1 MCLQYCVFC
10 IFSWPDFN
18 CLQTRSWP
26 LEHAMVGLASLQQFG
41 DEQDTGSV
49 SFPDRLFLFCY
60 VTPHLRA
67 FWGVFFLSCL
77 FVWFVQSLLNWFEDV
92 PLVEFMYL
100 VFIHVPSESY
110 RRWLRSLLLCV
121 KKIECWLT
129 PLCADSAQAIWIFC
143 RRFTTD
149 FVGLNFTPSFCCPAA
164 SLFTHTKYR

>member
-1 MCLQYCVFC
+1 MMCLQHCFSVDWLECVCSIVFFCWLTRMCLQYCVFC

-26 LEHAMVGLASLQQFG
+26 LEHAMVGSASLQQFG

-77 FVWFVQSLLNWFEDV
+77 GDLYSHCLIDLR
-92 PLVEFMYL
+92 MYL
-100 VFIHVPSESY
+100 
-110 RRWLRSLLLCV
+110 WWSLCILYLFMCQVRVTVGDSGLCCYV
-121 KKIECWLT
+121 
-129 PLCADSAQAIWIFC
+129 
-143 RRFTTD
+143 
-149 FVGLNFTPSFCCPAA
+149 
-164 SLFTHTKYR
+164 